1 MKKIIRDFVLLFV
14 LCFLYMTFSKIMN
27 VSAVEGLIIS
37 LGSATIFSLLIS
49 MIRNLNEEDLNLK
62 NTYKECNKNDLD
74 MDSIKENQK
83 IKNIHKE
90 STFIMYMTPNEVA
103 QLNGILPEKFWGSNY
118 KKVEDRILINGIIDL
133 YFKDGDDYVL
143 VDYKTDNV
151 ESMEELVE
159 RYEVQLKFYKKA
171 LEMNYNIEISE
182 LVIYSL
188 KLNSQIIL

>member
-1 MKKIIRDFVLLFV
+1 
-14 LCFLYMTFSKIMN
+14 MT
-27 VSAVEGLIIS
+27 
-37 LGSATIFSLLIS
+37 
-49 MIRNLNEEDLNLK
+49 
-62 NTYKECNKNDLD
+62 
-74 MDSIKENQK
+74 
-83 IKNIHKE
+83 
-90 STFIMYMTPNEVA
+90 
-103 QLNGILPEKFWGSNY
+103 
-118 KKVEDRILINGIIDL
+118 
-133 YFKDGDDYVL
+133 FKDGDDYVL

>member
-1 MKKIIRDFVLLFV
+1 MG
-14 LCFLYMTFSKIMN
+14 LYQKNFG
-27 VSAVEGLIIS
+27 ALII
-37 LGSATIFSLLIS
+37 
-49 MIRNLNEEDLNLK
+49 
-62 NTYKECNKNDLD
+62 
-74 MDSIKENQK
+74 
-83 IKNIHKE
+83 
-90 STFIMYMTPNEVA
+90 
-103 QLNGILPEKFWGSNY
+103 